1 MHTTSPGWLPSVPL
15 RPTVDGPRSVVL
27 WSDGPSWD
35 RFVLSTPG
43 ATVAHRWAW
52 TEIIGDAYNHRVLPL
67 AAVRDGMLVGVLP
80 LTMVCSSMFG
90 AVLVSMPYL
99 DTGGVCT
106 TDDWAQSALVRHA
119 REEAR
124 ERAARLELRYRHPS
138 EIGLPVSLHKVTMT
152 MQLDDG
158 EAAVWSRV
166 KPNRRSQVRKA
177 RRQGLTTAV
186 LGAEGLV
193 PFHHVMS
200 VNMRDLG
207 SPMHRR
213 RFFESVAQ
221 EFGDD
226 GRIVLVRCGTEVVA
240 AGLMLFHDGTAVLP
254 WSSCLHSARSTGAN
268 QLLYWTVAE
277 YALARGCHTL
287 DLGRSSPGS
296 GTYEAKREWGAHPA
310 QLYWYQDPLHDGAT
324 ADDAGS
330 RAMRAAVQM
339 WRHIPVPIAT
349 TLGGLIRGGLPQ

>member
-1 MHTTSPGWLPSVPL
+1 MHATSPGSLPPVPL
-15 RPTVDGPRSVVL
+15 RPAIDGQRSLVL
-27 WSDGPSWD
+27 WHDGSSWD
-35 RFVLSTPG
+35 RFVLSVPG

-67 AAVRDGMLVGVLP
+67 AAVRDGVLVGVLP

-90 AVLVSMPYL
+90 AALVSMPYL
-99 DTGGVCT
+99 DTGGVCA
-106 TDDWAQSALVRHA
+106 TDDWAQAALVRHA

-124 ERAARLELRYRHPS
+124 ERAARLELRHRHAC

-152 MQLDDG
+152 MRLDDG
-158 EAAVWSRV
+158 EAAAWARV

-186 LGAEGLV
+186 VGADGL
-193 PFHHVMS
+193 PQFHRVMS

-213 RFFESVAQ
+213 RFFEAIAR
-221 EFGDD
+221 EFRDD
-226 GRIVLVRCGTEVVA
+226 ARFVLVHSGSEVLA
-240 AGLMLFHDGTAVLP
+240 AGLMLVHDRTAVLP

-277 YALARGCHTL
+277 YALARRCHTL

-296 GTYEAKREWGAHPA
+296 GTYEAKREWGARPA

-330 RAMRAAVQM
+330 RLMRAAVQT
-339 WRHIPVPIAT
+339 WRHVPVPIAT